1 MQKVLGFFCA
11 AVLFCGCATKKAVPA
26 APAKPI
32 VTPDLQPMGLVEL
45 VNTEA
50 RDVVINYPPGTV
62 PKAGQQLAVYRNG
75 LKVGEVHVTGPEAN
89 NNTVADILQGDIRVH
104 DQTRQE

>member
-1 MQKVLGFFCA
+1 MGK
-11 AVLFCGCATKKAVPA
+11 PA
-26 APAKPI
+26 PDKTV
-32 VTPDLQPMGLVEL
+32 VTPDLLPVGLVEL

-62 PKAGQQLAVYRNG
+62 PKAGQRLGVYRNG
-75 LKVGEVHVTGPEAN
+75 LKVGEVSVSGPERD
-89 NNTVADILQGDIRVH
+89 NNTVADILQGDIQVH